1 MAAKIYKIIQNSI
14 LVSILMVIVAFFMT
28 VIVFD
33 TNPYVVVSGSMEP
46 NVPVGSIC
54 LVNCQDREP
63 DVDDIIAYRAGD
75 TIITHRVVEETDQGY
90 VTKGD
95 ANNATDPGVVKQKQ
109 IFGVCSLVIP
119 KVGYVVMFLRTLKGI
134 VLTITGVI
142 CFGLLGKLIE
152 NRKE

>member
-63 DVDDIIAYRAGD
+63 DVGDIIAYRAGD

-95 ANNATDPGVVKQKQ
+95 ANNAADPGVVKQKQ

-142 CFGLLGKLIE
+142 CFGLIGKLIE

>member
-1 MAAKIYKIIQNSI
+1 MVAKIYKIIQNSI
-14 LVSILMVIVAFFMT
+14 LVSILIVVVAFFMT
-28 VIVFD
+28 VIIFD

-63 DVDDIIAYRAGD
+63 DVGDVIAYKAGD
-75 TIITHRVVEETDQGY
+75 SIITHRVIEETDEGY

-95 ANNATDPGVVKQKQ
+95 ANNAADPGIVKQKQ

-119 KVGYVVMFLRTLKGI
+119 KVGYAVMFLRSLKGI
-134 VLTITGVI
+134 VLTVTGII
-142 CFGLLGKLIE
+142 CFGLLGVLIE
-152 NRKE
+152 NRRE

>member
-63 DVDDIIAYRAGD
+63 DVGDIIAYRAGD

-95 ANNATDPGVVKQKQ
+95 ANNAADPGVVKQKQ
-109 IFGVCSLVIP
+109 IFGVCSIVIP

-142 CFGLLGKLIE
+142 CFGLIGKLIE